1 MGEAALKAAHAINY
15 TGAGTVEF
23 LLDVDGSFY
32 FMEMNTRLQVEHPV
46 TELITGEDLV
56 AWQLTVASN
65 KPLPKS
71 QDQLSLKGHA
81 IEARVYAE
89 DPENEFLPSTGTLTL
104 LRPPTE
110 SDHIRVD
117 TGVIEG
123 DEVSIYY
130 DPMIAKLIVWGTDR
144 EQAINLLSKSLE
156 HYAIGGVATNISYL
170 KRIAE
175 SDAFNQADLCTQ
187 FIKKNEANISTLKS
201 PTSDLSFQCAALAW
215 LLQRSSNKVDTQNV
229 HNPWDK
235 ADGFRLNTNNIEIL
249 NFIVN
254 GEEKTLNVTQIDQ
267 QTWSFKD
274 SGTSTD
280 YITVTGE
287 FNSNQL
293 SGTIN
298 NQKIKKVVMI
308 KDAQIDVYS
317 TQGIETTHYVAPDL
331 GINNE
336 DEHAGGVE
344 APMNGTVVDMLV
356 EAGDKVEKG
365 QVVAIVE
372 AMKMEHAIKAPFSGT
387 IKECFYAKGD
397 LVDGGAALIDLFAED
412 A

>member
-1 MGEAALKAAHAINY
+1 M
-15 TGAGTVEF
+15 
-23 LLDVDGSFY
+23 
-32 FMEMNTRLQVEHPV
+32 
-46 TELITGEDLV
+46 
-56 AWQLTVASN
+56 
-65 KPLPKS
+65 
-71 QDQLSLKGHA
+71 
-81 IEARVYAE
+81 
-89 DPENEFLPSTGTLTL
+89 
-104 LRPPTE
+104 
-110 SDHIRVD
+110 
-117 TGVIEG
+117 IEG

-130 DPMIAKLIVWGTDR
+130 DPMIAKLIVWGNDR

-187 FIKKNEANISTLKS
+187 FIKKNEANISTSTS
-201 PTSDLSFQCAALAW
+201 PTSALSFQCAALAW
-215 LLQRSSNKVDTQNV
+215 LLQRSQNPTDAKSE
-229 HNPWDK
+229 HNPW
-235 ADGFRLNTNNIEIL
+235 ANTDGFRLNTNNTETL

-254 GEEKTLNVTQIDQ
+254 DETKTISVTQIDQ

-274 SGTSTD
+274 AVNSTD
-280 YITVTGE
+280 NITVSGE
-287 FNSNQL
+287 FKNNEL

-298 NQKIKKVVMI
+298 EQKIKKVALI

-356 EAGDKVEKG
+356 EAGDTVEKG

-372 AMKMEHAIKAPFSGT
+372 AMKMEHAIKAPFNGT
-387 IKECFYAKGD
+387 IKECFFTKGD
-397 LVDGGAALIDLFAED
+397 LVDGGAALIDLCAED